1 MLAMEIAQ
9 QTGQGRRQP
18 LVRSSSGNC
27 RFIKD
32 PQPMQM
38 DQNRL
43 SLLALHF
50 IPGIGDYLIR
60 QLISYCG
67 SAERVFKLPKGK
79 LQKIPGV
86 GLVTAEAITQGKPF
100 SHAEKEIRLAEKEKV
115 DLLFFTD
122 ANYPSR
128 LRQVNDAPTLLY
140 AKGKMDLENLKT
152 VAIVGTRKATAYG
165 KECVENLVRDLMP
178 HDALI
183 VSGLAYGIDIHA
195 HKVAVK
201 SNLPTVG
208 VMGSGMDVIY
218 PSSHREVA
226 TKMMEHGGLLTEHPF
241 GTQPDAH
248 NFPARNRIVAALSD
262 AVIIVE
268 AAEKGGALITADIAN
283 SYNKDVFAMPGN
295 IKQSHSAGCN
305 NLIKSNRAH
314 LLTSVRD
321 LEYIMNWDAGSKPAK
336 KETPSLDGF
345 SPDEQLILQTLLDN
359 NKQLMI
365 DEISWKTNLPI
376 GKLAS
381 LLLTLE
387 FKGMIASLPGKI
399 YKLTKW

>member
-1 MLAMEIAQ
+1 
-9 QTGQGRRQP
+9 
-18 LVRSSSGNC
+18 
-27 RFIKD
+27 
-32 PQPMQM
+32 M

-86 GLVTAEAITQGKPF
+86 GLITAEAIKQSKPF
-100 SHAEKEIRLAEKEKV
+100 ALAEQEVRRAEKERV

-140 AKGKMDLENLKT
+140 AKGNMDLENPKT
-152 VAIVGTRKATAYG
+152 VAIVGTRQATSYG
-165 KECVENLVRDLMP
+165 KECVEKLVTDLVP
-178 HDALI
+178 HQPLV

-195 HKVAVK
+195 HKLALK
-201 SNLPTVG
+201 CNLPTVG

-218 PSSHREVA
+218 PPSHRDVA
-226 TKMMEHGGLLTEHPF
+226 LKMMEHGGLLTEHPF

-314 LLTSVRD
+314 LLASVRD
-321 LEYIMNWDAGSKPAK
+321 LEYIMNWDAGSKPAR
-336 KETPSLDGF
+336 KETPSLEGF
-345 SPDEQLILQTLLDN
+345 EPDEQMILQTLMEN

-376 GKLAS
+376 SRLAS

-387 FKGMIASLPGKI
+387 FKGVIASLPGKV

>member
-1 MLAMEIAQ
+1 
-9 QTGQGRRQP
+9 
-18 LVRSSSGNC
+18 
-27 RFIKD
+27 
-32 PQPMQM
+32 M

-67 SAERVFKLPKGK
+67 SPEKVFNLPKGK
-79 LQKIPGV
+79 LQKVPGV
-86 GLVTAEAITQGKPF
+86 GSVTAEAITRGKPF
-100 SHAEKEIRLAEKEKV
+100 ALAEEELKRAEKENVE
-115 DLLFFTD
+115 LLFFID
-122 ANYPSR
+122 KKYPTR
-128 LRQVNDAPTLLY
+128 LRQVNDAPTMLY
-140 AKGKMDLENLKT
+140 AKGNIDLENPKT
-152 VAIVGTRKATAYG
+152 VAIVGTRQSTAYG
-165 KECVENLVRDLMP
+165 KECVENLVRDLVS
-178 HDALI
+178 HQALI

-195 HKVAVK
+195 HKQAIK
-201 SNLPTVG
+201 NHLPTVG

-218 PSSHREVA
+218 PSSHRDIA
-226 TKMMEHGGLLTEHPF
+226 LKMMEQGGLLTEHPF

-314 LLTSVRD
+314 LLTSIRD
-321 LEYIMNWDAGSKPAK
+321 LEYIMNWDAGSKPAR
-336 KETPSLDGF
+336 KEVVSLDGF
-345 SPDEQLILQTLLDN
+345 APDEQLIIQTLIDN

-376 GKLAS
+376 SRLAS
-381 LLLTLE
+381 LLLNLE
-387 FKGMIASLPGKI
+387 FKGVLSSLPGKI

>member
-1 MLAMEIAQ
+1 
-9 QTGQGRRQP
+9 
-18 LVRSSSGNC
+18 
-27 RFIKD
+27 
-32 PQPMQM
+32 M

-60 QLISYCG
+60 QLVSYCG
-67 SAERVFKLPKGK
+67 SAERVFKMPRGK

-86 GLVTAEAITQGKPF
+86 GAITAEAISQGKPF
-100 SHAEKEIRLAEKEKV
+100 NLAEKEFRKAEKDKV

-122 ANYPSR
+122 SNYPSR

-140 AKGKMDLENLKT
+140 AKGRMDLENPKT
-152 VAIVGTRKATAYG
+152 VAVVGTRQSTAYG
-165 KECVENLVRDLMP
+165 RECVENLVRDLAA
-178 HDALI
+178 HQALI
-183 VSGLAYGIDIHA
+183 ISGLAYGIDIHA
-195 HKVAVK
+195 HKHAIK
-201 SNLPTVG
+201 NHLPTVG

-218 PSSHREVA
+218 PSAHREVA
-226 TKMMEHGGLLTEHPF
+226 LKMTENGGLLTEHPF

-262 AVIIVE
+262 AIIIVE
-268 AAEKGGALITADIAN
+268 AAEKGGALITADIGN
-283 SYNKDVFAMPGN
+283 SYNKDIFAYPGN
-295 IKQSHSAGCN
+295 VKQSHSAGCN

-314 LLTSVRD
+314 LMTSVKD
-321 LEYIMNWDAGSKPAK
+321 LQYIMNWDIGTRPAK
-336 KETPSLDGF
+336 QGSVVPDGLD
-345 SPDEQLILQTLLDN
+345 SEEQLIIRTLLDN

-376 GKLAS
+376 SRLAA

-387 FKGMIASLPGKI
+387 FKGLVASLPGKI